1 MKRLLKNIMML
12 AAVAMAA
19 VACQTDDI
27 STEMPQPDDGMMRLR
42 FGVQSPDMR
51 QVNTRAVDPDG
62 KGIQNITIFCF
73 DGNGLFISTAT
84 ARIEGEIGDDEVSLS
99 GGIFDAVV
107 PQATRVM
114 HLLANQNMSTFT
126 EDTFRAKS
134 EDEVMSILEG
144 SSGMM
149 IYWARVAVPVN
160 AQGQMLFN
168 AKARAQDDPNSAS
181 KRIQEWLENVT
192 NTYPIIMLR
201 NQAKVTVEASTNSN
215 FEVTGFAVE
224 NTQAFGTVAPYNM
237 GLGFPSYAHGDT
249 DKFSAWVP
257 NYYVDKANEIETANL
272 KGTAKH
278 WHETHF
284 ITVPHNDSKLTNVF
298 DVSEAAEVFV
308 FETENSSGDPV
319 NVIIK
324 GKNPGETVEKYY
336 RVTLTDANGEQVLI
350 ERNHHYKIEITG
362 ALSFG
367 QDTFAEA
374 LTAPPTN
381 NIWLSIS
388 DEVNEVQDQDFLL
401 RVAQTDAVVRVN
413 GNGTFSEPTSNT
425 AWEVTEG
432 GVLTLKFEVEDVNTS
447 NSKGISAQDL
457 QVSWLDGNT
466 VSATNVGVS
475 PALNFDTTSGE
486 GTITLALNPLGQNDI
501 KKEGTILVKYGHLQR
516 KIKVV
521 TIREQKFEPIW
532 VSTQVYGAYDGQD
545 GTDRANVTLM
555 FSVPETCPDELLP
568 FEVMLSVN
576 VLDVRSESGQ
586 TLPVIRAD
594 DPRYGADNGIGYK
607 YVYTVKQKGTQRIYL
622 ESILNQA
629 NGSSDKLKIE
639 SPYFETAEKIF
650 TFTSAQ
656 RAITLTNAKATNPS
670 ASDEAE
676 KMYYILVPQKKGAPV
691 VMNLQLKEGANNIE
705 AGKYDEFLLYSEN
718 LDHYTDDKFS
728 IVRTQL
734 QTSNDAW
741 MTSNYT
747 TGTNAHFPC
756 QFAPINETLWGT
768 GGRVFAFTQR
778 PAFST
783 INFTDAGIN
792 NVDLGRFS
800 IYMQTNK
807 AKCAEVVRI
816 SSNDLKS
823 KAAFKINQIDN
834 IIRIDTDGDGEVD
847 RDVNFGQIYEA
858 NTSDANIYENK
869 GIGIEGRPDIPVYA
883 YRSFVFELANYHPYR
898 FMATITGSGIADV
911 INYDHD
917 DSANGEEPEEMSDVI
932 WTYVPDQA
940 IDIEFDITDFK
951 AANSAN
957 NANNDTF
964 VDPFGQ
970 AFEIYIDAPMLE
982 IDQTRNMLPADKFY
996 YDTKRG
1002 CFVYKVAATRS
1013 DELASLGMKKE
1024 TKHTTS
1030 GRPKTGERKVLPFK
1044 TKDIVTEGQITISS
1058 NEEQVVYH
1066 SKTFNVQ
1073 NASITGNVTFTPKDA
1088 TEAVA
1093 LPDKAFISFTRMA
1106 NGSRIGSIE
1115 VSNPANTSSTFALRL
1130 RKEYEFSWN
1139 NDEVQLYY
1147 AVPAGEVTE
1156 EDRTYKVTNYYTAT
1170 YSSLNALYQAMNG
1183 SARTVNLTYAGQN
1196 KMEIR

>member
-84 ARIEGEIGDDEVSLS
+84 ARIEGEIDDDEVSLS

-413 GNGTFSEPTSNT
+413 GNGTFSEPTSDT

-629 NGSSDKLKIE
+629 SGSSDKLKIE
-639 SPYFETAEKIF
+639 SPYFETVEKIF
-650 TFTSAQ
+650 TFTSTQ
-656 RAITLTNAKATNPS
+656 RAITLTNAIASNPS
-670 ASDEAE
+670 ATDEAE
-676 KMYYILVPQKKGAPV
+676 KLYYVLVPQKKGAPV
-691 VMNLQLKEGANNIE
+691 IMNLQLKEGDNSVDV
-705 AGKYDEFLLYSEN
+705 GQYDEFLLYSEN
-718 LDHYTDDKFS
+718 LNYYTDAEFYGVKESLKNTD
-728 IVRTQL
+728 V
-734 QTSNDAW
+734 W
-741 MTSNYT
+741 MKHYGD
-747 TGTNAHFPC
+747 GTNGHFPC
-756 QFAPINETLWGT
+756 QFVAVDDENWGS
-768 GGRVFAFTQR
+768 GGRVFAFTPR
-778 PAFST
+778 RAFYNITDMPAGVSKSNFS
-783 INFTDAGIN
+783 
-792 NVDLGRFS
+792 V
-800 IYMQTNK
+800 YMQTNK

-816 SSNDLKS
+816 SSNDLNS
-823 KAAFKINQIDN
+823 KAAFTTEVTNGLYGKNTDDSKIYK
-834 IIRIDTDGDGEVD
+834 E
-847 RDVNFGQIYEA
+847 
-858 NTSDANIYENK
+858 K
-869 GIGIEGRPDIPVYA
+869 GTAVYV

-898 FMATITGSGIADV
+898 FMATVTGSGEAGN
-911 INYDHD
+911 INIPHD
-917 DSANGEEPEEMSDVI
+917 EFARGTESEEITNVT
-932 WTYVPDQA
+932 WTYVPNQK
-940 IDIEFDITDFK
+940 IDVAFDITDFK
-951 AANSAN
+951 AA
-957 NANNDTF
+957 DGTL

-970 AFEIYIDAPMLE
+970 AFEIYIHAPMLE
-982 IDQTRNMLPADKFY
+982 IDQDRVNDVLAQKLY
-996 YDTKRG
+996 YDARLG
-1002 CFVYKVAATRS
+1002 CFVYKVEAKRADEENKAKDGNIQQDAILPNRTNEDATK
-1013 DELASLGMKKE
+1013 GQN
-1024 TKHTTS
+1024 
-1030 GRPKTGERKVLPFK
+1030 ERKVLPFK
-1044 TKDIVTEGQITISS
+1044 TKGIVTEGQITISS

-1073 NASITGNVTFTPKDA
+1073 NASITGNVTYTPKDA

-1093 LPDKAFISFTRMA
+1093 LPDKAFISFTRVA

-1115 VSNPANTSSTFALRL
+1115 VSNDGSVSRFALRL
-1130 RKEYEFSWN
+1130 RPEYEFSWQ

>member
-168 AKARAQDDPNSAS
+168 AKARVQDDPNSAS
-181 KRIQEWLENVT
+181 KRIQNWLEEVT
-192 NTYPIIMLR
+192 QNNPIIMLR
-201 NQAKVTVEASTNSN
+201 NQAKVTVVASTNSN

-224 NTQAFGTVAPYNM
+224 NTQAFGTVAPYHM
-237 GLGFPSYAHGDT
+237 EYKFPTYAHRNT
-249 DKFSAWVP
+249 ESYTAWVP
-257 NYYVDKANEIETANL
+257 EFYVDREGEIANATKDDSGAVGAIPN
-272 KGTAKH
+272 GTLTNQHIH

-413 GNGTFSEPTSNT
+413 GNGTFSEPTSDT

-447 NSKGISAQDL
+447 NSKGISTQDL

-501 KKEGTILVKYGHLQR
+501 KKEGTVLVKYGHLQR

-532 VSTQVYGAYDGQD
+532 VSTQVYGVYDGQD

-656 RAITLTNAKATNPS
+656 RAISLTNAIASNPNAT
-670 ASDEAE
+670 DEAE

-816 SSNDLKS
+816 SSNDLTS
-823 KAAFKINQIDN
+823 KAAFTTEVTNGLYGENTDDSKIYK
-834 IIRIDTDGDGEVD
+834 E
-847 RDVNFGQIYEA
+847 
-858 NTSDANIYENK
+858 K
-869 GIGIEGRPDIPVYA
+869 GSNVYV

-898 FMATITGSGIADV
+898 FMATVTGSGEAGN
-911 INYDHD
+911 INIPHD
-917 DSANGEEPEEMSDVI
+917 ESARGTESEEITNVT
-932 WTYVPDQA
+932 WTYVPNQK
-940 IDIEFDITDFK
+940 IDVAFDITDFK
-951 AANSAN
+951 AA
-957 NANNDTF
+957 DGTL

-970 AFEIYIDAPMLE
+970 AFEIYIHAPMLE
-982 IDQTRNMLPADKFY
+982 IDQDRVNDVLAQKFY
-996 YDTKRG
+996 YDARLG
-1002 CFVYKVAATRS
+1002 CFVYKVEAKRADEENKAKDGNIKQDAILPNRTNEDATK
-1013 DELASLGMKKE
+1013 GQN
-1024 TKHTTS
+1024 
-1030 GRPKTGERKVLPFK
+1030 ERKVLPFK
-1044 TKDIVTEGQITISS
+1044 TKGIVTEGQITISS

-1073 NASITGNVTFTPKDA
+1073 NASITGNVTYTPKDA

-1093 LPDKAFISFTRMA
+1093 LPDKAFISFTRVA

-1115 VSNPANTSSTFALRL
+1115 VSNDGSVSRFALRL
-1130 RKEYEFSWN
+1130 RPEYEFSWQ

-1183 SARTVNLTYAGQN
+1183 SARTVNLIYAGQN

>member
-1 MKRLLKNIMML
+1 
-12 AAVAMAA
+12 MAA

-160 AQGQMLFN
+160 AQGQLLFN
-168 AKARAQDDPNSAS
+168 YSKGARAQDDPNSAS
-181 KRIQEWLENVT
+181 KRIQNWLEEVT
-192 NTYPIIMLR
+192 QNNPIIMLR
-201 NQAKVTVEASTNSN
+201 NQAKVTVVASTNSN

-224 NTQAFGTVAPYNM
+224 NTQAFGTVAPYHM
-237 GLGFPSYAHGDT
+237 EYKFPTYAHRNT
-249 DKFSAWVP
+249 ESYTAWVP
-257 NYYVDKANEIETANL
+257 EFYVDREGEIANATKDDSGAVGAIPN
-272 KGTAKH
+272 GTLTNQHIH
-278 WHETHF
+278 WHDTHF

-413 GNGTFSEPTSNT
+413 GNGTFSEPTSDT

-466 VSATNVGVS
+466 VSATNVGVR

-516 KIKVV
+516 KIKVM
-521 TIREQKFEPIW
+521 TIRQQKFEPIW
-532 VSTQVYGAYDGQD
+532 VSTQVYGAYDGGD
-545 GTDRANVTLM
+545 DTDRANVTLM
-555 FSVPETCPDELLP
+555 FSVPETCPDEMLP

-607 YVYTVKQKGTQRIYL
+607 YVYTVRQKGTQRIYL

-629 NGSSDKLKIE
+629 NGSSDNLTIE
-639 SPYFETAEKIF
+639 SPYFETVQKTF
-650 TFTSAQ
+650 TFTSSQ
-656 RAITLTNAKATNPS
+656 RAISLTNAIASNPS
-670 ASDEAE
+670 ATDEAE
-676 KMYYILVPQKKGAPV
+676 KLYYILVPQKKGAPV
-691 VMNLQLKEGANNIE
+691 VMNLQLKEGDNSVDV
-705 AGKYDEFLLYSEN
+705 GQYDEFLLYSEN
-718 LDHYTDDKFS
+718 LNHYTDAEFYGVKESLKNTDP
-728 IVRTQL
+728 
-734 QTSNDAW
+734 W
-741 MTSNYT
+741 MNYYGE
-747 TGTNAHFPC
+747 GTNGHFPC
-756 QFAPINETLWGT
+756 QFVAVDNENWGS
-768 GGRVFAFTQR
+768 GGRVFAFTPR
-778 PAFST
+778 SAFSSLT
-783 INFTDAGIN
+783 SMPAGVSKSNFS
-792 NVDLGRFS
+792 V
-800 IYMQTNK
+800 YMNTNK

-816 SSNDLKS
+816 SSNDLTS
-823 KAAFKINQIDN
+823 KAAFTTVVTNGLYGEN
-834 IIRIDTDGDGEVD
+834 TDD
-847 RDVNFGQIYEA
+847 R
-858 NTSDANIYENK
+858 NIYKEK
-869 GIGIEGRPDIPVYA
+869 GPAVYA

-898 FMATITGSGIADV
+898 FMATVTGSGDAQS
-911 INYDHD
+911 INVPHD
-917 DSANGEEPEEMSDVI
+917 DSVRGTESEEITNVT
-932 WTYVPDQA
+932 WTYVPNQK
-940 IDIEFDITDFK
+940 IDVAFDITDFK
-951 AANSAN
+951 AA
-957 NANNDTF
+957 DGTL

-970 AFEIYIDAPMLE
+970 AFEIYIHAPMLE
-982 IDQTRNMLPADKFY
+982 IDQDRVNDVLAQKFY
-996 YDTKRG
+996 YDARLG
-1002 CFVYKVAATRS
+1002 CFVYKVEAKRADEENKAKDGKIQQHAILNRTNEDATK
-1013 DELASLGMKKE
+1013 GQN
-1024 TKHTTS
+1024 
-1030 GRPKTGERKVLPFK
+1030 ERKVLPFK
-1044 TKDIVTEGQITISS
+1044 TKGIVTEGQITISS

-1073 NASITGNVTFTPKDA
+1073 NASIEGNVTFTKENA
-1088 TEAVA
+1088 STSES
-1093 LPDKAFISFTRMA
+1093 LPDKAFISFTRVA

-1115 VSNPANTSSTFALRL
+1115 VSNDGSASRFTLRL
-1130 RKEYEFSWN
+1130 RPEYEFSWQ

-1147 AVPAGEVTE
+1147 AVPEPGTVTE
-1156 EDRTYKVTNYYTAT
+1156 GDKTYKVTNYYTAN
-1170 YSSLNALYQAMNG
+1170 YSSLNALYQAMDG
-1183 SARTVNLTYAGQN
+1183 GAGTVNLTYAGQN
-1196 KMEIR
+1196 KMEVKQ

>member
-1 MKRLLKNIMML
+1 
-12 AAVAMAA
+12 MAA

-84 ARIEGEIGDDEVSLS
+84 ARIEGEIDDDEVSLS

-413 GNGTFSEPTSNT
+413 GNGTFSEPTSDT

-629 NGSSDKLKIE
+629 SGSSDKLKIE
-639 SPYFETAEKIF
+639 SPYFETVEKIF
-650 TFTSAQ
+650 TFTSTQ
-656 RAITLTNAKATNPS
+656 RAITLTNAIASNPS
-670 ASDEAE
+670 ATDEAE
-676 KMYYILVPQKKGAPV
+676 KLYYVLVPQKKGAPV
-691 VMNLQLKEGANNIE
+691 IMNLQLKEGDNSVDV
-705 AGKYDEFLLYSEN
+705 GQYDEFLLYSEN
-718 LDHYTDDKFS
+718 LNYYTDAEFYGVKESLKNTD
-728 IVRTQL
+728 V
-734 QTSNDAW
+734 W
-741 MTSNYT
+741 MKHYGD
-747 TGTNAHFPC
+747 GTNGHFPC
-756 QFAPINETLWGT
+756 QFVAVDDENWGS
-768 GGRVFAFTQR
+768 GGRVFAFTPR
-778 PAFST
+778 RAFYNITDMPAGVSKSNFS
-783 INFTDAGIN
+783 
-792 NVDLGRFS
+792 V
-800 IYMQTNK
+800 YMQTNK

-816 SSNDLKS
+816 SSNDLNS
-823 KAAFKINQIDN
+823 KAAFTTEVTNGLYGKNTDDSKIYK
-834 IIRIDTDGDGEVD
+834 E
-847 RDVNFGQIYEA
+847 
-858 NTSDANIYENK
+858 K
-869 GIGIEGRPDIPVYA
+869 GTAVYV

-898 FMATITGSGIADV
+898 FMATVTGSGEAGN
-911 INYDHD
+911 INIPHD
-917 DSANGEEPEEMSDVI
+917 EFARGTESEEITNVT
-932 WTYVPDQA
+932 WTYVPNQK
-940 IDIEFDITDFK
+940 IDVAFDITDFK
-951 AANSAN
+951 AA
-957 NANNDTF
+957 DGTL

-970 AFEIYIDAPMLE
+970 AFEIYIHAPMLE
-982 IDQTRNMLPADKFY
+982 IDQDRVNDVLAQKLY
-996 YDTKRG
+996 YDARLG
-1002 CFVYKVAATRS
+1002 CFVYKVEAKRADEENKAKDGNIQQDAILPNRTNEDATK
-1013 DELASLGMKKE
+1013 GQN
-1024 TKHTTS
+1024 
-1030 GRPKTGERKVLPFK
+1030 ERKVLPFK
-1044 TKDIVTEGQITISS
+1044 TKGIVTEGQITISS

-1073 NASITGNVTFTPKDA
+1073 NASITGNVTYTPKDA

-1093 LPDKAFISFTRMA
+1093 LPDKAFISFTRVA

-1115 VSNPANTSSTFALRL
+1115 VSNDGSVSRFALRL
-1130 RKEYEFSWN
+1130 RPEYEFSWQ

>member
-1 MKRLLKNIMML
+1 
-12 AAVAMAA
+12 MAA

-168 AKARAQDDPNSAS
+168 AKARVQDDPNSAS
-181 KRIQEWLENVT
+181 KRIQNWLEEVT
-192 NTYPIIMLR
+192 QNNPIIMLR
-201 NQAKVTVEASTNSN
+201 NQAKVTVVASTNSN

-224 NTQAFGTVAPYNM
+224 NTQAFGTVAPYHM
-237 GLGFPSYAHGDT
+237 EYKFPTYAHRNT
-249 DKFSAWVP
+249 ESYTAWVP
-257 NYYVDKANEIETANL
+257 EFYVDREGEIANATKDDSGAVGAIPN
-272 KGTAKH
+272 GTLTNQHIH

-413 GNGTFSEPTSNT
+413 GNGTFSEPTSDT

-447 NSKGISAQDL
+447 NSKGISTQDL

-501 KKEGTILVKYGHLQR
+501 KKEGTVLVKYGHLQR

-532 VSTQVYGAYDGQD
+532 VSTQVYGVYDGQD

-656 RAITLTNAKATNPS
+656 RAISLTNAIASNPNAT
-670 ASDEAE
+670 DEAE

-816 SSNDLKS
+816 SSNDLTS
-823 KAAFKINQIDN
+823 KAAFTTEVTNGLYGENTDDSKIYK
-834 IIRIDTDGDGEVD
+834 E
-847 RDVNFGQIYEA
+847 
-858 NTSDANIYENK
+858 K
-869 GIGIEGRPDIPVYA
+869 GSNVYV

-898 FMATITGSGIADV
+898 FMATVTGSGEAGN
-911 INYDHD
+911 INIPHD
-917 DSANGEEPEEMSDVI
+917 ESARGTESEEITNVT
-932 WTYVPDQA
+932 WTYVPNQK
-940 IDIEFDITDFK
+940 IDVAFDITDFK
-951 AANSAN
+951 AA
-957 NANNDTF
+957 DGTL

-970 AFEIYIDAPMLE
+970 AFEIYIHAPMLE
-982 IDQTRNMLPADKFY
+982 IDQDRVNDVLAQKFY
-996 YDTKRG
+996 YDARLG
-1002 CFVYKVAATRS
+1002 CFVYKVEAKRADEENKAKDGNIKQDAILPNRTNEDATK
-1013 DELASLGMKKE
+1013 GQN
-1024 TKHTTS
+1024 
-1030 GRPKTGERKVLPFK
+1030 ERKVLPFK
-1044 TKDIVTEGQITISS
+1044 TKGIVTEGQITISS

-1073 NASITGNVTFTPKDA
+1073 NASITGNVTYTPKDA

-1093 LPDKAFISFTRMA
+1093 LPDKAFISFTRVA

-1115 VSNPANTSSTFALRL
+1115 VSNDGSVSRFALRL
-1130 RKEYEFSWN
+1130 RPEYEFSWQ

-1183 SARTVNLTYAGQN
+1183 SARTVNLIYAGQN